1 MTEPLDYWPALS
13 AAIASINDP
22 PGMLRGRE
30 AFIYVMAKHWGPSG
44 RIEARDEMRDF
55 LAGGDDEARC
65 RWLMDDM
72 APMYDPLTDFASY
85 RECVLWVRDQLEA
98 GGRD

>member
-1 MTEPLDYWPALS
+1 MNDPFDYWPVLS
-13 AAIASINDP
+13 AAFSGINDP
-22 PGMLRGRE
+22 PGRLRGRE
-30 AFIYVMAKHWGPSG
+30 AFTYVLTHDWGPSAVA
-44 RIEARDEMRDF
+44 EARDEMREF

-72 APMYDPLTDFASY
+72 ASMYDPLTDFASY

-98 GGRD
+98 GAG

>member
-1 MTEPLDYWPALS
+1 M
-13 AAIASINDP
+13 
-22 PGMLRGRE
+22 GRD
-30 AFIYVMAKHWGPSG
+30 WGPSG
-44 RIEARDEMRDF
+44 VAEARDEMRAF

-85 RECVLWVRDQLEA
+85 RECVLWVRDLLEA
-98 GGRD
+98 GAADGAG